1 LSKIPTFGKTLKKN
15 PKNEFLNISMENQG
29 ERKTLKK
36 KIDLIVKDPI
46 EQIQILDDMNPQKY
60 CNGESNESIIE
71 FEKVIYIF

>member
-1 LSKIPTFGKTLKKN
+1 MQRKQTS
-15 PKNEFLNISMENQG
+15 LNNSMENQG